1 MNLIQKIIKSHLSS
15 GSLQAGNDIAI
26 RIDQTLTQDATGTL
40 SYLQFEAIGAD
51 RVKVDLAVSY
61 IDHNMMQG
69 DFRNADDH
77 IYLQDVAAKY
87 GIHFSRPGNGIC
99 HQVHLERFAIPG
111 LTLLGTDS
119 HTPTCGG
126 MGTLSLGA
134 GGLDVAIA
142 MAGSPYY
149 FKMPKVRGICLQGK
163 LSHGVSAKD
172 IIMKLLG
179 DLSVKG
185 GIGWAFEYYGPGV
198 ATLDV
203 PQRATITNMGAELG
217 ATTSIFPS
225 DEQTLAYLVQQ
236 DRESDFQELS
246 ADPNPSYD
254 DVLTL
259 NLSELEPLIA
269 RPDSPDN
276 VCPITEVSGT
286 PVNQVAIGSCTN
298 SSFGDLMTVASAL
311 RGKTIHPNV
320 NLVVSPGSKQVLQL
334 IAANGALADMIAA
347 GARILE
353 SACGPCAGMG
363 QIPSSGAVS
372 VRSFNRNF
380 PGRSGGLDNHV
391 YLASPIAC
399 AAAAL
404 TGYVSD
410 PRNLNIPADPKN
422 PKRFNVNTNGIIP
435 PPKDGQGVQ
444 IRRGPN
450 IQPVPIKD
458 PMAQRIEGEVL
469 IKLGDDIST
478 DHILPA
484 GPTILPL
491 RSNVPAI
498 REYLFKYV
506 DADFMNRIKKKQGGI
521 IVGGHNYGQGSSR
534 EHAALCPMS
543 LGVTA
548 VIAKSFSRI
557 HFGNLINYGIL
568 PLTLRSENDYNAMQ
582 QGDILELD
590 NIIELLESGSHSF
603 PVQNQTSETTIITTL
618 EISSREREIL
628 LAGGLLTYVGENS
641 RNG

>member
-1 MNLIQKIIKSHLSS
+1 MNLIQKIIQAHLVS
-15 GSLQAGNDIAI
+15 GTLEAGNEIAI
-26 RIDQTLTQDATGTL
+26 RVDQTLTQDATGTL
-40 SYLQFEAIGAD
+40 SYLQFEATGAD

-99 HQVHLERFAIPG
+99 HQVHLERFAVPG
-111 LTLLGTDS
+111 VTLLGTDS

-134 GGLDVAIA
+134 GGLDIAIA

-149 FKMPKVRGICLQGK
+149 FKMPKVRGIYLEGQ
-163 LSHGVSAKD
+163 LSRGVSAKD
-172 IIMKLLG
+172 IIMKLLSY
-179 DLSVKG
+179 LSVKG
-185 GIGWAFEYYGPGV
+185 GIGWALEYYGPGV
-198 ATLDV
+198 VSLDV

-225 DEQTLAYLVQQ
+225 DEQTLAYLIQQ
-236 DRESDFQELS
+236 GRESCFQELRPD
-246 ADPNPSYD
+246 ADACYD
-254 DVLTL
+254 DTLTL

-298 SSFGDLMTVASAL
+298 SSFADLMAVASAL

-320 NLVVSPGSKQVLQL
+320 NMVVSPGSKQVLQL
-334 IAANGALADMIAA
+334 IAENGALADMIAA

-399 AAAAL
+399 TASAL
-404 TGYVSD
+404 SGYISD
-410 PRNLNIPADPKN
+410 PRDLDISSAPEN
-422 PKRFNVNTNGIIP
+422 PERFKINTNGIIP
-435 PPKDGQGVQ
+435 PPKNGQHVQ
-444 IRRGPN
+444 IQRGPN
-450 IQPVPIKD
+450 IQPVPVKN
-458 PMAQRIEGEVL
+458 PMSQEIVGDVL
-469 IKLGDDIST
+469 IKLGDNIST

-484 GPTILPL
+484 GPTVLPL

-506 DADFMNRIKKKQGGI
+506 DADFINRVKKKQGGI

-543 LGVTA
+543 LGVTV

-568 PLTLRSENDYNAMQ
+568 PLTLQSETDYDVIQ
-582 QGDILELD
+582 QGDTLNLD
-590 NIIELLESGSHSF
+590 NVIALLESGSNSF
-603 PVQNQTSETTIITTL
+603 PVQNQTSETTIITNL
-618 EISSREREIL
+618 ETSRRQREIL
-628 LAGGLLTYVGENS
+628 LAGGLLTYVGEN
-641 RNG
+641 NKNE

>member
-1 MNLIQKIIKSHLSS
+1 MSS

>member
-1 MNLIQKIIKSHLSS
+1 MNLIQKIIQAHLIS
-15 GSLQAGNDIAI
+15 GNLRAGDEIAI

-40 SYLQFEAIGAD
+40 SYLQFEATGAD
-51 RVKVDLAVSY
+51 HVKVDLAVSY
-61 IDHNMMQG
+61 VDHNMMQG

-87 GIHFSRPGNGIC
+87 GIYFSRPGNGIC

-111 LTLLGTDS
+111 VTLLGTDS

-126 MGTLSLGA
+126 IGTLSLGA

-149 FKMPKVRGICLQGK
+149 FTMPKVKGICLEGS
-163 LSHGVSAKD
+163 LSKGVSAKD
-172 IIMKLLG
+172 VIMKLLG

-185 GIGWAFEYYGPGV
+185 GVGWAFEYYGSGV

-203 PQRATITNMGAELG
+203 PQRATIANMGAELG

-225 DEQTLAYLVQQ
+225 DEQTLAYLTQQ
-236 DRESDFQELS
+236 NRESYFQKLR
-246 ADPNPSYD
+246 ADPKASYD
-254 DVLTL
+254 DTLTL

-298 SSFGDLMTVASAL
+298 SSFEDLMTVATAL
-311 RGKTIHPNV
+311 HGKTIHPNV
-320 NLVVSPGSKQVLQL
+320 DLVVSPGSKQVLQL
-334 IAANGALADMIAA
+334 IAENGALADMIAA

-391 YLASPIAC
+391 YLASPIVC

-404 TGYVSD
+404 TGYLSD
-410 PRNLNIPADPKN
+410 PRDLDISLVPQT

-435 PPKDGQGVQ
+435 PPANGGSVQ

-450 IQPVPIKD
+450 IQPVPVKD
-458 PMAQRIEGEVL
+458 SMSQTIDGEVL
-469 IKLGDDIST
+469 IKLGDNIST

-498 REYLFKYV
+498 REYLFRYV
-506 DADFMNRIKKKQGGI
+506 DKDFINRVKKNQGGI

-543 LGVTA
+543 LGVTV

-557 HFGNLINYGIL
+557 HFGNLVNYGIL
-568 PLTLRSENDYNAMQ
+568 PLTLDSEKDFNGIQ
-582 QGDILELD
+582 QGDVLKLD
-590 NIIELLESGSHSF
+590 NVIELLTNDADSF
-603 PVQNQTSETTIITTL
+603 PVQNKTSETTILTTL
-618 EISSREREIL
+618 KISRRQREIL
-628 LAGGLLTYVGENS
+628 LAGGLLTYVGEKTNDE
-641 RNG
+641 

>member
-410 PRNLNIPADPKN
+410 PRNLNIPADPEN

>member
-1 MNLIQKIIKSHLSS
+1 MNLIQKIIQAHLIS
-15 GSLQAGNDIAI
+15 GNLRAGDEIAI

-40 SYLQFEAIGAD
+40 SYLQFEATGAD

-61 IDHNMMQG
+61 VDHNMMQG

-87 GIHFSRPGNGIC
+87 GIYFSRPGNGIC

-111 LTLLGTDS
+111 VTLLGTDS

-126 MGTLSLGA
+126 IGTLSLGA

-149 FKMPKVRGICLQGK
+149 FKMPKVKGICLEGS
-163 LSHGVSAKD
+163 LSKGVSAKD
-172 IIMKLLG
+172 VIMKLLG

-185 GIGWAFEYYGPGV
+185 GVGWAFEYYGSGV

-203 PQRATITNMGAELG
+203 PQRATIANMGAELG

-225 DEQTLAYLVQQ
+225 DEQTLAYLTQQ
-236 DRESDFQELS
+236 NRESYFQKLR
-246 ADPNPSYD
+246 ADPKASYD
-254 DVLTL
+254 DTLTL

-298 SSFGDLMTVASAL
+298 SSFEDLMTVATAL

-320 NLVVSPGSKQVLQL
+320 SLVVSPGSKQVLQL
-334 IAANGALADMIAA
+334 IAENGALADMIAA

-391 YLASPIAC
+391 YLASPIVC

-404 TGYVSD
+404 TGYLSD
-410 PRNLNIPADPKN
+410 PRDLDISLVPQT

-435 PPKDGQGVQ
+435 PPANGGSVQ

-450 IQPVPIKD
+450 IQPVPVKD
-458 PMAQRIEGEVL
+458 SMSQTIDGEVL
-469 IKLGDDIST
+469 IKLGDNIST

-498 REYLFKYV
+498 REYLFRYV
-506 DADFMNRIKKKQGGI
+506 DKDFINRVKKNQGGI

-543 LGVTA
+543 LGVTV

-557 HFGNLINYGIL
+557 HFGNLVNYGIL
-568 PLTLRSENDYNAMQ
+568 PLTLDSEKDFDGIQ
-582 QGDILELD
+582 QGDVLKLD
-590 NIIELLESGSHSF
+590 NVIELLANDADSF
-603 PVQNQTSETTIITTL
+603 PVQNKTSATTILTTL
-618 EISSREREIL
+618 KISRRQREIL
-628 LAGGLLTYVGENS
+628 LAGGLLTYVGEKT
-641 RNG
+641 NGE